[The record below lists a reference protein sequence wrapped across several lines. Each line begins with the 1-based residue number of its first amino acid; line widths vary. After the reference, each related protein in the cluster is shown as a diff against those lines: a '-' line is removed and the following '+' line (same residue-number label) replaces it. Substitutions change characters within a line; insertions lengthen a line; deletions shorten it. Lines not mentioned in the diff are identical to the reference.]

1 MDNALIKQAQNGD
14 VNAFEALYREFAGFV
29 YNVSLKMMQNE
40 TEAKEVTQDVF
51 LKVYSKLTS
60 YRFESAFKTWLY
72 RIAVNTA
79 LTKLRGKQRVN
90 KVRVYM
96 EDEAEKGVELFE
108 ENKSLLRRDDALE
121 VDRLLEKLQPDHKLC
136 LILRELEGLSY
147 EEMSETMEIPLNTVR
162 SRLKRAREAFIKVMQ
177 KEEVTHEMQ

>member
-1 MDNALIKQAQNGD
+1 MDNDQIKQAQSGD
-14 VNAFEALYREFAGFV
+14 VNAFEDLYREYASFV

-51 LKVYSKLTS
+51 LKVYSKLSS

-79 LTKLRGKQRVN
+79 LTRLREKQRVN

-96 EDEAEKGVELFE
+96 EGEAEKGVEPFE
-108 ENKSLLRRDDALE
+108 ENKSFLRRDDALE
-121 VDRLLEKLQPDHKLC
+121 VERILEKIQPDHKLC

-147 EEMSETMEIPLNTVR
+147 EEMSETLEIPLNTVR

-177 KEEVTHEMQ
+177 KEEVAHEMQ

>member
-14 VNAFEALYREFAGFV
+14 INAFEGLYREFVSFV
-29 YNVSLKMMQNE
+29 YNVSFKMMQNE

-51 LKVYSKLTS
+51 LKVYSKLSS

-79 LTKLRGKQRVN
+79 LTRLREKQRVN
-90 KVRVYM
+90 RVRVYM
-96 EDEAEKGVELFE
+96 EDEAEKGFEPSE
-108 ENKSLLRRDDALE
+108 ENKNLLRRDDAVE
-121 VDRLLEKLQPDHKLC
+121 VDRLLEQMPADHKMC

-147 EEMSETMEIPLNTVR
+147 EEMAETLEIPLNTVR
-162 SRLKRAREAFIKVMQ
+162 SRLKRAREAFVKLIQ
-177 KEEVTHEMQ
+177 KEECAHEMQ

>member
-14 VNAFEALYREFAGFV
+14 VNAFEALYREYASFV
-29 YNVSLKMMQNE
+29 YNVSFKMMQNE

-51 LKVYSKLTS
+51 LKVYSKLSS

-79 LTKLRGKQRVN
+79 LTRLRDRQRVN
-90 KVRVYM
+90 KIRVYM
-96 EDEAEKGVELFE
+96 EDEAEKGSELFE

-147 EEMSETMEIPLNTVR
+147 EEMSETLEIPLNTVR

-177 KEEVTHEMQ
+177 KEEVAHEMQ